1 MRLEWKR
8 ALAAGCLVA
17 GLTVPPAAAGEDTHG
32 IPNASFPEKGILA
45 AGQPTGE
52 QLQLLA
58 EDGYRTVID
67 LRPDS
72 EPRGYDE
79 AGAAKANGLAYVNI
93 PVTGATLDKAA
104 IDRFV
109 AELDKAE
116 RPVIV
121 HCASSNRVG
130 ALYYA
135 WLREK
140 GTPRDEALAKGK
152 AAGLKSPELIE
163 KVDAALAG
171 GAEKPKG

>member
-1 MRLEWKR
+1 MRLRWKR
-8 ALAAGCLVA
+8 ALAAGCLAA
-17 GLTVPPAAAGEDTHG
+17 GLTIPMNATADDTHG
-32 IPNASFPEKGILA
+32 IANASVPEKGILA

-52 QLQLLA
+52 QLQVLA
-58 EDGYRTVID
+58 EEGYKTVID
-67 LRPDS
+67 LRPDT

-93 PVTGATLDKAA
+93 PVTGATLDRAA

-109 AELDKAE
+109 AELDKAQ

-140 GTPRDEALAKGK
+140 GVPKAEALARGK

-163 KVDAALAG
+163 KVDAALA
-171 GAEKPKG
+171 AEEKPKG

>member
-1 MRLEWKR
+1 MRFGWKR
-8 ALAAGCLVA
+8 TLAAGCIVA
-17 GLTVPPAAAGEDTHG
+17 GLTIPPAAAGEDTYG

-67 LRPDS
+67 LRTDT

-79 AGAAKANGLAYVNI
+79 TGAAEANGLTYVNI

-116 RPVIV
+116 RPVII
-121 HCASSNRVG
+121 HCATSVRVG

-140 GTPRDEALAKGK
+140 GAPREQALAKGK

-171 GAEKPKG
+171 DAEKPKK

>member
-1 MRLEWKR
+1 MRFEWKR

-17 GLTVPPAAAGEDTHG
+17 GLTIPPAAGEETYG
-32 IPNASFPEKGILA
+32 ILNASFPETGILA

-58 EDGYRTVID
+58 EDGYKTVID
-67 LRPDS
+67 LRPDA

-79 AGAAKANGLAYVNI
+79 VEAAKANGLAYVNVPI
-93 PVTGATLDKAA
+93 TGAALDKAA
-104 IDRFV
+104 IDRFI
-109 AELDKAE
+109 AELDKAQ
-116 RPVIV
+116 RPVII
-121 HCASSNRVG
+121 HCATSNRVG

-140 GTPRDEALAKGK
+140 GTPREKALAQGK

-163 KVDAALAG
+163 KVDAALAT
-171 GAEKPKG
+171 EKAQPKG

>member
-1 MRLEWKR
+1 MRFGWKKT
-8 ALAAGCLVA
+8 LAAGCLVA
-17 GLTVPPAAAGEDTHG
+17 GLTIPASAGEDTHG
-32 IPNASFPEKGILA
+32 ILNASSPEKGILA

-58 EDGYRTVID
+58 EDGYKTVID
-67 LRPDS
+67 LRPDA

-79 AGAAKANGLAYVNI
+79 VGAAKANGLAYVNI

-116 RPVIV
+116 RPVVI
-121 HCASSNRVG
+121 HCATSNRVG

-140 GTPRDEALAKGK
+140 GTPREEALAKGK

-171 GAEKPKG
+171 GGEKPKG

>member
-1 MRLEWKR
+1 MRFEWKR
-8 ALAAGCLVA
+8 ALAAGCVVA
-17 GLTVPPAAAGEDTHG
+17 GLTVPAASAGEDTHG
-32 IPNASFPEKGILA
+32 ILNASFPEKGILA

-52 QLQLLA
+52 QLQVLA
-58 EDGYRTVID
+58 EEGYKTVID

-72 EPRGYDE
+72 ESRGYDE
-79 AGAAKANGLAYVNI
+79 AGAAKANGLTYVNI
-93 PVTGATLDKAA
+93 PVTGTTLDKAA

-109 AELDKAE
+109 AELDKAQK
-116 RPVIV
+116 PVIV
-121 HCASSNRVG
+121 HCATSNRVG

-140 GTPRDEALAKGK
+140 GMPREEALAKGK

>member
-1 MRLEWKR
+1 MRLRWKR
-8 ALAAGCLVA
+8 ALAAGCLAA
-17 GLTVPPAAAGEDTHG
+17 GLTIPMTAQADETHG

-52 QLQLLA
+52 QLQVLA
-58 EDGYRTVID
+58 EEGYKTVID
-67 LRPDS
+67 LRPDA

-79 AGAAKANGLAYVNI
+79 AGAAKQNGLVYVNI
-93 PVTGATLDKAA
+93 PVTGATLDRAA

-109 AELDKAE
+109 AELDQAQ
-116 RPVIV
+116 RPVII
-121 HCASSNRVG
+121 HCASSNRAG

-140 GTPRDEALAKGK
+140 GMPREEALAKGK

-163 KVDAALAG
+163 KVDAALAE
-171 GAEKPKG
+171 EKPKG

>member
-1 MRLEWKR
+1 MRLRWKR
-8 ALAAGCLVA
+8 ALAAGWMVA
-17 GLTVPPAAAGEDTHG
+17 GLTIPLNVHADDTHG
-32 IPNASFPEKGILA
+32 IANASIPEKGILA

-52 QLQLLA
+52 QLQVLA
-58 EDGYRTVID
+58 EEGYKTVID
-67 LRPDS
+67 LRPDA

-93 PVTGATLDKAA
+93 PVTGATLDRAA

-109 AELDKAE
+109 AELDKAQ
-116 RPVIV
+116 RPVII
-121 HCASSNRVG
+121 HCATSNRVG

-140 GTPRDEALAKGK
+140 GIPKAEALAKGK

-163 KVDAALAG
+163 KVDAALAEG
-171 GAEKPKG
+171 KPKG

>member
-1 MRLEWKR
+1 MRSDWKR
-8 ALAAGCLVA
+8 ALAAACAVA
-17 GLTVPPAAAGEDTHG
+17 GLMVPAAFAGEDTHG
-32 IPNASFPEKGILA
+32 ILNATFPEKGILA

-52 QLQLLA
+52 QLQVLA
-58 EDGYRTVID
+58 EEGYKTVID
-67 LRPDS
+67 LRPDEES
-72 EPRGYDE
+72 RGYDE
-79 AGAAKANGLAYVNI
+79 VGAAKANGLAYVNI
-93 PVTGATLDKAA
+93 PVTMTSLDKAA

-140 GTPRDEALAKGK
+140 GMPRDEALAKGK

-163 KVDAALAG
+163 KVDAALAS
-171 GAEKPKG
+171 GAEKPQG

>member
-1 MRLEWKR
+1 MRFEWKR

-17 GLTVPPAAAGEDTHG
+17 GLTVPAAFAGEDTHG
-32 IPNASFPEKGILA
+32 ILNATFPEKGILA

-52 QLQLLA
+52 QLQVLA
-58 EDGYRTVID
+58 EEGYKTVID

-79 AGAAKANGLAYVNI
+79 IGAAKANGLTYVNI
-93 PVTGATLDKAA
+93 PVAGATLDKAA

-135 WLREK
+135 WLRAK
-140 GTPRDEALAKGK
+140 GMPREEALAKGK

>member
-1 MRLEWKR
+1 M
-8 ALAAGCLVA
+8 VA
-17 GLTVPPAAAGEDTHG
+17 GLTMPLNAHADDTHG
-32 IPNASFPEKGILA
+32 IANASIPEKGILA

-52 QLQLLA
+52 QLQVLA
-58 EDGYRTVID
+58 EEGYKTVID
-67 LRPDS
+67 LRPDT

-79 AGAAKANGLAYVNI
+79 AGAAKQNGLAYVNI
-93 PVTGATLDKAA
+93 PVTGATLDRAA

-109 AELDKAE
+109 AELDKAQ
-116 RPVIV
+116 RPVVI
-121 HCASSNRVG
+121 HCATSNRVG

-140 GTPRDEALAKGK
+140 GMPKAEALAKGK

-171 GAEKPKG
+171 GKPKG

>member
-1 MRLEWKR
+1 MRLRWKR
-8 ALAAGCLVA
+8 ALAAGCLAA
-17 GLTVPPAAAGEDTHG
+17 GLTIPMTAQAGEPHG

-52 QLQLLA
+52 QLQILA
-58 EDGYRTVID
+58 EEGYKTVID
-67 LRPDS
+67 LRADA

-79 AGAAKANGLAYVNI
+79 AGAAKQNGLTYVSI
-93 PVTGATLDKAA
+93 PLTAATLDQAA

-109 AELDKAE
+109 AELDQAQ
-116 RPVIV
+116 RPVII
-121 HCASSNRVG
+121 HCATSNRVG

-140 GTPRDEALAKGK
+140 GMPKAEALAKGK

-163 KVDAALAG
+163 KVDAALAEG
-171 GAEKPKG
+171 EKPKG